1 MLILYLDLDITG
13 LSFEGKAHISEGRE
27 SRPVPNIVITY
38 SNGAPLLANQGVCSS
53 FDTTPQRPHRRTEL
67 PTAILWQRLLC

>member
-1 MLILYLDLDITG
+1 MSTLFSD
-13 LSFEGKAHISEGRE
+13 SEVHVSDGCE
-27 SRPVPNIVITY
+27 SRAIADKWAAIY

-53 FDTTPQRPHRRTEL
+53 FDTTPQRPHRRTEF

>member
-1 MLILYLDLDITG
+1 MLFSDSEADISG
-13 LSFEGKAHISEGRE
+13 GNE
-27 SRPVPNIVITY
+27 SSPNPALHCDKWASMY